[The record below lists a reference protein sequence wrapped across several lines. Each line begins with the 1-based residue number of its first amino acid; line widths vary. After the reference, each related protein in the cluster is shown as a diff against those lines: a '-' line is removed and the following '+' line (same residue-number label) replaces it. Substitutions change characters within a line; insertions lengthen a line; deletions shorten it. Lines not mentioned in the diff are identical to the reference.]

1 MGRAEVAV
9 AEKLVKEYESYEIT
23 GFVPM
28 TGFGLYALF
37 TVLGEKLGKYERRV
51 VRALD
56 GVSFTVRE
64 GEVVGVLGPNGSGKT
79 TLLKILAGLTMP
91 TRGRAEVAGLDV
103 VRDHERLPRVITYI
117 PGLAAISLFAR
128 PEMTVEW
135 NLRRFADL
143 AGLPREAVREALE
156 LVELVEDAHRRVY
169 ELSTGKL
176 ARLAIAF
183 GLVKRS
189 PLYLMDEPF
198 TGVSPEVKVKLLELV
213 KWLASEQ
220 GSSVL
225 YATHIL
231 SEAEQVCSRVIVL
244 HQGRVIADD
253 TPKNLAKELE
263 LMESV
268 DVEVRLAEE
277 AEKLA
282 RDLAERADRALKV
295 EVEGEVLKLTVATR
309 SSRDFV
315 QYVVERVHAGGSKLL
330 YVRVR
335 EPTLED
341 VYLALL
347 SKHKAAEEK
356 VVVAPPEVC
365 FIFTGGVGGG

>member
-1 MGRAEVAV
+1 MGREEVVV
-9 AEKLVKEYESYEIT
+9 AERLVKEYESYEIK

-56 GVSFTVRE
+56 GVSFKVTR

-79 TLLKILAGLTMP
+79 TLLKILAGITMP

-103 VRDHERLPRVITYI
+103 VREHEKLPRVVTYV
-117 PGLAAISLFAR
+117 PGLAAVNLFVR
-128 PEMTVEW
+128 PEMTIEW
-135 NLRRFADL
+135 NLERFADL

-156 LVELVEDAHRRVY
+156 LTELAEDAHRRVY

-183 GLVKRS
+183 GLIKQS

-198 TGVSPEVKVKLLELV
+198 SGVSPEVKVKLLELIR
-213 KWLASEQ
+213 KLASEQ
-220 GSSVL
+220 GSSIL

-244 HQGRVIADD
+244 HEGRVIADD
-253 TPKNLAKELE
+253 TPRNLAKELE

-268 DVEVRLAEE
+268 DIEVKLFEGAERV
-277 AEKLA
+277 A
-282 RDLAERADRALKV
+282 RDLAERADRVLKV
-295 EVEGEVLKLTVATR
+295 EVEGDTLRLTAATR

-315 QYVVERVHAGGSKLL
+315 RYAVERVHAGGNKLL

-347 SKHKAAEEK
+347 SKQEASGEK
-356 VVVAPPEVC
+356 VLAPLRVC
-365 FIFTGGVGGG
+365 YVFTGEVSRR

>member
-1 MGRAEVAV
+1 VAGLGRAEVAV
-9 AEKLVKEYESYEIT
+9 VENLVKEYESYEIT

-37 TVLGEKLGKYERRV
+37 TVLGEKLGKYERRI

-56 GVSFTVRE
+56 GVSFTVGE

-103 VRDHERLPRVITYI
+103 VRDHEKLPRVVTYI
-117 PGLAAISLFAR
+117 PGLAAVNLFVR

-143 AGLPREAVREALE
+143 AGIPREAVREALE
-156 LVELVEDAHRRVY
+156 FVELAEDARRRVY

-213 KWLASEQ
+213 RWLASEQ

-253 TPKNLAKELE
+253 IPSNLAKELE
-263 LMESV
+263 LMET
-268 DVEVRLAEE
+268 VEIEARLVEE
-277 AEKLA
+277 AERLA
-282 RDLAERADRALKV
+282 RDLTEKADRVLKV
-295 EVEGEVLKLTVATR
+295 EVEGEVLRLIVATR

-315 QYVVERVHAGGSKLL
+315 QYAVERVHTGGSKLL

-347 SKHKAAEEK
+347 SKQKSAEERL
-356 VVVAPPEVC
+356 VVQPEVC
-365 FIFTGGVGGG
+365 YIFTGGR

>member
-9 AEKLVKEYESYEIT
+9 VENLVKEYESYEIT

-37 TVLGEKLGKYERRV
+37 TVLGEKLGKYERRI

-56 GVSFTVRE
+56 GVSFTVGE

-103 VRDHERLPRVITYI
+103 VRDHEKLPRVVTYI
-117 PGLAAISLFAR
+117 PGLAAVNLFVR

-143 AGLPREAVREALE
+143 AGIPREAVREALE
-156 LVELVEDAHRRVY
+156 LVELAEDARRRVY

-213 KWLASEQ
+213 RWLASEQ

-253 TPKNLAKELE
+253 IPSNLAKELE
-263 LMESV
+263 LMET
-268 DVEVRLAEE
+268 VEIEARLVEE
-277 AEKLA
+277 AERLA
-282 RDLAERADRALKV
+282 RDLTEKADRVLKV
-295 EVEGEVLKLTVATR
+295 EVEGEVLRLIVATR

-315 QYVVERVHAGGSKLL
+315 QYAVERVHTGGSKLL

-347 SKHKAAEEK
+347 SKQKSAEERL
-356 VVVAPPEVC
+356 VVQPEVC
-365 FIFTGGVGGG
+365 YIFTGGR

>member
-1 MGRAEVAV
+1 MRGEEVAV
-9 AEKLVKEYESYEIT
+9 VEHLVKEYESYEIS

-56 GVSFTVRE
+56 NVSFTVKE

-91 TRGRAEVAGLDV
+91 TRGRVEVAGLDV
-103 VRDHERLPRVITYI
+103 VKDHERLPRLVTYV
-117 PGLAAISLFAR
+117 PGLAAVNLFVR

-143 AGLPREAVREALE
+143 AGIPREAVRDAME
-156 LVELVEDAHRRVY
+156 LVELAEDAHRRVY

-198 TGVSPEVKVKLLELV
+198 TGISPEVKVKLLELV
-213 KWLASEQ
+213 RRLAREQ
-220 GSSVL
+220 GSSIL

-231 SEAEQVCSRVIVL
+231 GEAEQVCDRVIIL
-244 HQGRVIADD
+244 YQGRVIADD
-253 TPKNLAKELE
+253 SPGNLAKELE

-268 DVEVRLAEE
+268 EVEVRLVEE
-277 AEKLA
+277 AGRLVGS
-282 RDLAERADRALKV
+282 LAERADRVLRV
-295 EVEGEVLKLTVATR
+295 EVEEDVLKLTVATR

-315 QYVVERVHAGGSKLL
+315 QYAVERVHAGGNKLL

-347 SKHKAAEEK
+347 SKERAAEEK
-356 VVVAPPEVC
+356 LFERPRVC
-365 FIFTGGVGGG
+365 YIFTGGG